1 MGTALKRNRE
11 VYQSRIPQPPKKRSI
26 FSKKWNRK
34 QTMNASFITPIL
46 CKRIVPGETL
56 NLRLDAFVRLN
67 TQLTCPIDNLFIETF
82 FFYGPDRIL
91 WENHKEFMGEVKD
104 PNGDKTERLIPQIT
118 IPAEKNTA
126 GSLFNYLSASRIGKK
141 VRVSK
146 LPFELHNRIFN
157 RFYRDPDCQSPVP
170 IDPTDAEGNIN
181 NYNLYRIHKSRDMFT
196 NSTRDSQQGEP
207 VSLPFASSAPVKFD
221 TNTNGYQAMRAF
233 GVDSLGRKNPFVS
246 IDMNSDNST
255 GLSAGIFTDTNNG
268 TIRGM
273 LADNGINAVTQAYP
287 RDENLGTISKSQNLK
302 IGNSQAYRVMLDPM
316 DTLYADLSNSKST
329 LDALAQAIMTNEYMQ
344 ALNRGGTKYTDI
356 MSNIYDC
363 VIPDMTIQEPVYL
376 GGTHTPLFTNPV
388 IQTSGSEITGSTTP
402 QGNITGYGTAGDS
415 GKVVTASFQEFGYV
429 IGYMVI
435 KAQPQYQQGLDSH
448 WTERDF
454 LELWNPFFNNAPD
467 EPIYRENIF
476 LEDYDATDPLDGSLL
491 NKKVFG
497 YIGRNDKMRYSK
509 NEIAG
514 ELNSEYQYTLDTW
527 HYAEKFENAPE
538 NNASFMED
546 KTYEILD
553 RTLAVQ
559 WEDEEQT
566 IHAPQ
571 FIVDIQFK
579 GTNALPIPVHAVPK
593 ISSMLGV

>member
-46 CKRIVPGETL
+46 CKRVVPGETL
-56 NLRLDAFVRLN
+56 NLKLDAFVRLN

-82 FFYGPDRIL
+82 FFYGPDRIC

-104 PNGDKTERLIPQIT
+104 PNANKTERLIPQII
-118 IPAEKNTA
+118 IPANKNTA

-141 VRVSK
+141 VKVSK
-146 LPFELHNRIFN
+146 IPFELHNRIFN
-157 RFYRDPDCQSPVP
+157 RFFRDPDCQSPVP
-170 IDPTDAEGNIN
+170 TDTTDADGNIN

-196 NSTRDSQQGEP
+196 NSTRDSQEGEP
-207 VSLPFASSAPVKFD
+207 VTLPFATSAPVKLNTQ
-221 TNTNGYQAMRAF
+221 TNSFWAVRGF
-233 GVDSLGRKNPFVS
+233 GTDSLGNKNPFMGYNGDS
-246 IDMNSDNST
+246 ELNTMTWTTSDNKQYIGMLSSDNVETITSATNPIVQGQTGVMTST
-255 GLSAGIFTDTNNG
+255 GVQNNHRR
-268 TIRGM
+268 I
-273 LADNGINAVTQAYP
+273 I
-287 RDENLGTISKSQNLK
+287 
-302 IGNSQAYRVMLDPM
+302 LDPM

-363 VIPDMTIQEPVYL
+363 LIPDMTIQEPVYL

-402 QGNITGYGTAGDS
+402 QGNISGYGTAGDS
-415 GKVVTASFQEFGYV
+415 GRVATASFQEFGYV

-435 KAQPQYQQGLDSH
+435 KSQPQYQQGLDKH

-476 LEDYDATDPLDGSLL
+476 LEDYDAVDPLDGKPY

-497 YIGRNDKMRYSK
+497 YIGRNDHMRYSK

-553 RTLAVQ
+553 RTLAVR
-559 WEDEEQT
+559 WENEEQT

-571 FIVDIQFK
+571 FIVDVQYRA
-579 GTNALPIPVHAVPK
+579 TNALPIPVHAVPK